1 MIPPTPW
8 VRSFCPLSLLYPS
21 VSDFQFRYTPVTVGK
36 GRAAWFSLR
45 SASVLSFGRGDK
57 AAESGDV
64 DYEYHHIIKGL
75 YTTCSSWHIDP
86 CCFALNQRSPAR
98 NGIENRWPKGKAKVK
113 GIGGSFFRP
122 NCFVHWPNIHLW
134 NRSQFCKLILF
145 IETYCAIIRGMPSSY
160 CQEDATS
167 ISLVSSH
174 RSYFFN

>member
-36 GRAAWFSLR
+36 GRAAWFILR

-75 YTTCSSWHIDP
+75 YATFSSWHIDP
-86 CCFALNQRSPAR
+86 CR
-98 NGIENRWPKGKAKVK
+98 
-113 GIGGSFFRP
+113 
-122 NCFVHWPNIHLW
+122 
-134 NRSQFCKLILF
+134 LF
-145 IETYCAIIRGMPSSY
+145 IPI
-160 CQEDATS
+160 
-167 ISLVSSH
+167 
-174 RSYFFN
+174 

>member
-57 AAESGDV
+57 AVESGDV

-75 YTTCSSWHIDP
+75 YATFSSWHIDP
-86 CCFALNQRSPAR
+86 CRFP
-98 NGIENRWPKGKAKVK
+98 VK
-113 GIGGSFFRP
+113 CG
-122 NCFVHWPNIHLW
+122 
-134 NRSQFCKLILF
+134 
-145 IETYCAIIRGMPSSY
+145 
-160 CQEDATS
+160 
-167 ISLVSSH
+167 
-174 RSYFFN
+174 

>member
-75 YTTCSSWHIDP
+75 YTHLFFVAYRPLSFPVKCRGIYVCWAPYTP
-86 CCFALNQRSPAR
+86 AQLRS
-98 NGIENRWPKGKAKVK
+98 
-113 GIGGSFFRP
+113 
-122 NCFVHWPNIHLW
+122 
-134 NRSQFCKLILF
+134 
-145 IETYCAIIRGMPSSY
+145 
-160 CQEDATS
+160 
-167 ISLVSSH
+167 
-174 RSYFFN
+174 

>member
-75 YTTCSSWHIDP
+75 YATCLSWHIDP
-86 CCFALNQRSPAR
+86 CR
-98 NGIENRWPKGKAKVK
+98 
-113 GIGGSFFRP
+113 
-122 NCFVHWPNIHLW
+122 
-134 NRSQFCKLILF
+134 LF
-145 IETYCAIIRGMPSSY
+145 IPIQHWQGRQGCGICFLQQQWFHTTLSTQKDSIKRHVGDILLLTIRQHRITYGRYVRVLLKIVM
-160 CQEDATS
+160 Q
-167 ISLVSSH
+167 
-174 RSYFFN
+174 

>member
-75 YTTCSSWHIDP
+75 YTTFSSWHIDP
-86 CCFALNQRSPAR
+86 CRFPIKKRAHNANQYR
-98 NGIENRWPKGKAKVK
+98 
-113 GIGGSFFRP
+113 
-122 NCFVHWPNIHLW
+122 
-134 NRSQFCKLILF
+134 
-145 IETYCAIIRGMPSSY
+145 
-160 CQEDATS
+160 
-167 ISLVSSH
+167 
-174 RSYFFN
+174 

>member
-75 YTTCSSWHIDP
+75 YATCSSWHIDP
-86 CCFALNQRSPAR
+86 STLNIQQSLTFSVTFPR
-98 NGIENRWPKGKAKVK
+98 NLLQI
-113 GIGGSFFRP
+113 
-122 NCFVHWPNIHLW
+122 
-134 NRSQFCKLILF
+134 
-145 IETYCAIIRGMPSSY
+145 
-160 CQEDATS
+160 
-167 ISLVSSH
+167 
-174 RSYFFN
+174 